1 VKKSNVFAFIELSK
15 LVETL
20 QNDSRH
26 ASLKEKLKSQS
37 SYFNIID
44 AKYFSD
50 ALIEEWTDLQ
60 KVATRLGIMRD
71 ENGFVIMNAV
81 RHTIEN
87 MTEEECALLVKRI
100 YTLADKVKKE
110 FE

>member
-1 VKKSNVFAFIELSK
+1 MKKSNVFAFIELSK
-15 LVETL
+15 FVETL

-26 ASLKEKLKSQS
+26 PNLKEKLKSQS

-50 ALIEEWTDLQ
+50 ALMEEWIDLQ
-60 KVATRLGIMRD
+60 KTATSSGTMRD

-87 MTEEECALLVKRI
+87 MTEDECFLLAKRI
-100 YTLADKVKKE
+100 YSIADKVKKE

>member
-20 QNDSRH
+20 KNDSRH
-26 ASLKEKLKSQS
+26 PNLKEKLKSQS

-50 ALIEEWTDLQ
+50 GLTEEWIDLQ
-60 KVATRLGIMRD
+60 KTATRMGIMRD
-71 ENGFVIMNAV
+71 EAGFVIMNAV

-87 MTEEECALLVKRI
+87 MTDAECATLVDRI
-100 YTLADKVKKE
+100 YSIADKVKKE

>member
-1 VKKSNVFAFIELSK
+1 MFAFIELSK

-20 QNDSRH
+20 KNDSRH
-26 ASLKEKLKSQS
+26 ASLKERLKSQS

-50 ALIEEWTDLQ
+50 DLMEEWIDLQ
-60 KVATRLGIMRD
+60 NVAARMGIKRD
-71 ENGFVIMNAV
+71 EEGFVIMNAV

-87 MTEEECALLVKRI
+87 MTDEECATLVRRI
-100 YTLADKVKKE
+100 YSIAEKVKHE
-110 FE
+110 FEQ